1 MKNIFVLLFAA
12 LSIVSCVKIGRS
24 VPVSDQADDYNVK
37 FLFEVDSVKVYRF
50 RDGGQLIYFTN
61 TSGKTSYTWSN
72 GKCSEEVQSL
82 NIRE

>member
-1 MKNIFVLLFAA
+1 MKKIFVLIFMS
-12 LSIVSCVKIGRS
+12 LSFVSCVKVGRPIHIS
-24 VPVSDQADDYNVK
+24 EQADDYKVR
-37 FLFEVDSVKVYRF
+37 FLFEADDVKVYRF
-50 RDGGQLIYFTN
+50 YDSGQYVYFTN